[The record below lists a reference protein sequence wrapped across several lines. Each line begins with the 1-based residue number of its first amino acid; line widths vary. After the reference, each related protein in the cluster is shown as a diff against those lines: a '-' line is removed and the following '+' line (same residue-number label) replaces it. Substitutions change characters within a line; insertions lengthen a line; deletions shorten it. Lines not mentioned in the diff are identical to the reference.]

1 MRRYLWLG
9 VHKVR
14 LRRKTL
20 PGEKIFTNLPSES
33 LESS

>member
-1 MRRYLWLG
+1 MWRYLWLG

-20 PGEKIFTNLPSES
+20 LGEKIFTNLPSES